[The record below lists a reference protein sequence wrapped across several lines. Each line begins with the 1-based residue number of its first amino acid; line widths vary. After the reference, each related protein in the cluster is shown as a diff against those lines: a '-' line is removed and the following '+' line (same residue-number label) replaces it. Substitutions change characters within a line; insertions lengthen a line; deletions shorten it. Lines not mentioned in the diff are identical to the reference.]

1 MYDVIVIGGG
11 PAGITA
17 SIYAKR
23 RKLSVLVISK
33 KETSLFK
40 AEKIENYYGFP
51 QGISGEELYNNG
63 IKQAENLGIDI
74 VEDEVVALSSNEFNE
89 KIFEI
94 ETVNSNYQAKAV
106 ILATGSNRL
115 SPNIKGIQEFEGKG
129 ISYCAIC
136 DAFFYKGKDVAVLGS
151 GNYAIHEMQ
160 ELKPIVNSVTI
171 LTNGDKIVENR
182 DIDISKDEKVQ
193 VIEKKVKEFRGD
205 SKIQEV
211 EFEDKTKKDVQ
222 GVFVAIATASSNDLA
237 RKIGARIEKGHI
249 VTDENME
256 TTVKGLFACG
266 DCTGGLLQISK
277 AVYEGTLAG
286 LAVLRQRDGVFVLRF
301 LGSFL
306 SFEFLIFKF
315 WNFLN
320 YILKNNI

>member
-1 MYDVIVIGGG
+1 MYDVVVIGGG

-51 QGISGEELYNNG
+51 QGISGKEFYNNG
-63 IKQAENLGIDI
+63 IKQAENLGIEI
-74 VEDEVVALSSNEFNE
+74 VEDEVVALSSNESDE

-94 ETVNSNYQAKAV
+94 ETVNSSYQAKAV

-129 ISYCAIC
+129 VSYCAIC

-222 GVFVAIATASSNDLA
+222 GLFVAIATASSNDLA

-286 LAVLRQRDGVFVLRF
+286 LAVL
-301 LGSFL
+301 
-306 SFEFLIFKF
+306 
-315 WNFLN
+315 
-320 YILKNNI
+320 KN

>member
-1 MYDVIVIGGG
+1 MYDVVVIGGG

-63 IKQAENLGIDI
+63 IKQAENLSIDI

-89 KIFEI
+89 KNFENKADEKIFEI
-94 ETVNSNYQAKAV
+94 ETVNSHYQAKAV

-115 SPNIKGIQEFEGKG
+115 LPNIKGIQEFEGKG

-182 DIDISKDEKVQ
+182 DVDISKDEKVQ

-211 EFEDKTKKDVQ
+211 EFEDETKKDIQ

-237 RKIGARIEKGHI
+237 RKIGARIEHGHI

-286 LAVLRQRDGVFVLRF
+286 LAVLR
-301 LGSFL
+301 
-306 SFEFLIFKF
+306 
-315 WNFLN
+315 
-320 YILKNNI
+320 

>member
-33 KETSLFK
+33 QETSLFK

-63 IKQAENLGIDI
+63 IKQAKNLGIDI
-74 VEDEVVALSSNEFNE
+74 IEDEVVALSSNEFNE
-89 KIFEI
+89 KKFENESDKKIFEI
-94 ETVNSNYQAKAV
+94 ETVNSSYQAKAV

-129 ISYCAIC
+129 VSYCAIC

-182 DIDISKDEKVQ
+182 DIDISKDKKVQ
-193 VIEKKVKEFRGD
+193 VIQKKVKEFRGD

-211 EFEDKTKKDVQ
+211 EFEDKTKKNVQ

-237 RKIGARIEKGHI
+237 RKIGARIENGHI
-249 VTDENME
+249 ITDENME

-286 LAVLRQRDGVFVLRF
+286 LAVRQRDGVFVLRF
-301 LGSFL
+301 LDSF
-306 SFEFLIFKF
+306 IF
-315 WNFLN
+315 
-320 YILKNNI
+320 

>member
-1 MYDVIVIGGG
+1 MYDVVVIGGG

-89 KIFEI
+89 KNFEKESDEKIFEI
-94 ETVNSNYQAKAV
+94 ETVNSHYQAKAV

-136 DAFFYKGKDVAVLGS
+136 DAFFYKDKDVAVLGS
-151 GNYAIHEMQ
+151 GNYALHEMQ
-160 ELKPIVNSVTI
+160 ELKPIVNSITI

-182 DIDISKDEKVQ
+182 GIDISKDEKVQ

-237 RKIGARIEKGHI
+237 RKIGARIENGHI

-277 AVYEGTLAG
+277 AIYEGTLAG
-286 LAVLRQRDGVFVLRF
+286 LAVLR
-301 LGSFL
+301 
-306 SFEFLIFKF
+306 
-315 WNFLN
+315 
-320 YILKNNI
+320 

>member
-1 MYDVIVIGGG
+1 MYDVVVIGGG

-51 QGISGEELYNNG
+51 QGISGKELYNNG
-63 IKQAENLGIDI
+63 IKQAENLGIEI
-74 VEDEVVALSSNEFNE
+74 VEDEVVALSSNESDE

-94 ETVNSNYQAKAV
+94 ETVNSSYQAKAV

-129 ISYCAIC
+129 VSYCAIC

-151 GNYAIHEMQ
+151 GNYALHEMQ

-237 RKIGARIEKGHI
+237 RKIGARIENGHI
-249 VTDENME
+249 ITDENME

-286 LAVLRQRDGVFVLRF
+286 LAVL
-301 LGSFL
+301 
-306 SFEFLIFKF
+306 K
-315 WNFLN
+315 
-320 YILKNNI
+320 

>member
-1 MYDVIVIGGG
+1 MYDVVVIGGG

-63 IKQAENLGIDI
+63 IKQAENLGIEI
-74 VEDEVVALSSNEFNE
+74 VEDEVVALSSNEFDE

-151 GNYAIHEMQ
+151 GNYALHEMQ
-160 ELKPIVNSVTI
+160 ELKPIVNSITI
-171 LTNGDKIVENR
+171 LTNGDKIIENR

-237 RKIGARIEKGHI
+237 RKIGARIENGHI
-249 VTDENME
+249 VTGENME

-286 LAVLRQRDGVFVLRF
+286 LAVL
-301 LGSFL
+301 
-306 SFEFLIFKF
+306 
-315 WNFLN
+315 
-320 YILKNNI
+320 KN

>member
-23 RKLSVLVISK
+23 RKLSVLVINK
-33 KETSLFK
+33 KEANNLKK
-40 AEKIENYYGFP
+40 ADKIENYYGFP
-51 QGISGEELYNNG
+51 KGISGKELYENG
-63 IKQAENLGIDI
+63 IMQAKNLGVEI
-74 VEDEVVALSSNEFNE
+74 VEDEVVALSSNEFDEKKSENE
-89 KIFEI
+89 SNDKSNNNKFEI
-94 ETVNSNYQAKAV
+94 ETVNSHYDAKAV
-106 ILATGSNRL
+106 ILATGTNRL
-115 SPNIKGIQEFEGKG
+115 TPKIKGIEEYEGRG
-129 ISYCAIC
+129 VSYCAIC

-182 DIDISKDEKVQ
+182 DVDISKDEKVH

-205 SKIQEV
+205 RKIQEV

-237 RKIGARIEKGHI
+237 RKIGARIENGHI
-249 VTDENME
+249 VTNENME
-256 TTVKGLFACG
+256 TTVKNLFACG

-286 LAVLRQRDGVFVLRF
+286 LAVL
-301 LGSFL
+301 
-306 SFEFLIFKF
+306 
-315 WNFLN
+315 
-320 YILKNNI
+320 KN